1 MFIIVIIIQ
10 IVTAIM
16 NNFNHPALKYYYQQ
30 IAIIYFIYSYCFFM
44 DQYFIK
50 YLVSF
55 KNRLN
60 LLQGNRSPLNCQIGV
75 FILEVKEVFLVFI
88 IIIVVTIALIINNY
102 FYYLTNLM
110 VKWDSIIIDYLITYF
125 SFIIIIKM
133 VIILSLNINF
143 FN

>member
-1 MFIIVIIIQ
+1 
-10 IVTAIM
+10 
-16 NNFNHPALKYYYQQ
+16 
-30 IAIIYFIYSYCFFM
+30 M

-50 YLVSF
+50 YLASF

-75 FILEVKEVFLVFI
+75 FILEVKEAFLVF